1 MFSPYAFYFPWFLYF
16 LLTKDCSFI
25 RLVLALANN
34 VFPRFQKRQMEKKIL
49 FIFLTCSLLVIYESS
64 IKCFCNSFYAKFCMQ
79 VNIRSIVY

>member
-16 LLTKDCSFI
+16 LLSKDCSFI
-25 RLVLALANN
+25 RLRFSPCQQL
-34 VFPRFQKRQMEKKIL
+34 FPQISKKTNGKKIL
-49 FIFLTCSLLVIYESS
+49 FIFLTCSLLVIYETS

>member
-34 VFPRFQKRQMEKKIL
+34 VFPRFQKRQMEKKNSVH
-49 FIFLTCSLLVIYESS
+49 FLD
-64 IKCFCNSFYAKFCMQ
+64 M
-79 VNIRSIVY
+79 

>member
-34 VFPRFQKRQMEKKIL
+34 VFPRFQKRQMEKKNSVH
-49 FIFLTCSLLVIYESS
+49 FLDMQSS
-64 IKCFCNSFYAKFCMQ
+64 CDL
-79 VNIRSIVY
+79 